1 MKKSRLLGT
10 VCAGM
15 LSLGF
20 VTSFNVSA
28 AIVNI
33 NSITNNESSPVS
45 ISLDAGTYEV
55 TPIGVADGGSF
66 NAWNA
71 WNGGQVI
78 GCDSNGENC
87 GAGWLNW
94 YYFSSSEFGE
104 ILNWD
109 GVIYANASLALANS
123 ISTSFTL
130 TSSAIV
136 NFYIKDGTNGDLAW
150 DNTGG
155 ISLNV
160 GSLVPIPATVWLFG
174 SGLLG
179 LIGIA
184 RRRKA

>member
-10 VCAGM
+10 LYAGI

-33 NSITNNESSPVS
+33 NSITDNESNPVS

-55 TPIGVADGGSF
+55 TPIGVADGGSY

-78 GCDSNGENC
+78 GCDSNGANC
-87 GAGWLNW
+87 GAGWFHW

-104 ILNWD
+104 ISNWD
-109 GVIYANASLALANS
+109 GVIYANSSLALANS

-136 NFYIKDGTNGDLAW
+136 NFYVKDGTNGDLAW

-160 GSLVPIPATVWLFG
+160 GSPVPIPPTLYLFI
-174 SGLLG
+174 SGLVG
-179 LIGIA
+179 LVAIN
-184 RRRKA
+184 KKKTK